1 MLRNGSK
8 DFDVKQVKITSELAR
23 RLILHAQLLNG
34 KTKLARGKDG
44 IAQTIDRLGYIQID
58 TIAVIKRSHHHT
70 LWTRQNDYK
79 EEMLHHLQAIDR
91 HIFEYWGHAMS
102 YMPMSDYR
110 FCLPRMRNFHNP
122 TNKWIKNQLEKCAP
136 LLDQVLERI
145 RKEGPL
151 SSKDFRKSSEN
162 RGASWWN
169 WKPAKMALE
178 FLFWRGD
185 LMVTQRHNFHKIYDL
200 TERVLPQ
207 NVDTTM
213 PDNDTLGQFL
223 IRRALTSLG
232 IAAKNEIQ
240 KYMQP
245 DTARDSELQIANR
258 EVISKSLNDLME
270 AREVIPVTI
279 EEENTRY
286 YALSEIIE
294 NDPHRKKTSSH
305 VYILSPFDNCIIQR
319 ARTKRMFGFEYTL
332 ECYVPADKRRY
343 GYFVLPI
350 LWGDNFVG
358 RLDPKADRKEKVFII
373 RNLVFESPFDSF
385 DAFLP
390 SFTKKLVA
398 LARFNYCDKIT
409 FENITPKKITND
421 VKRCA
426 ESTMDQKPLIF

>member
-1 MLRNGSK
+1 M
-8 DFDVKQVKITSELAR
+8 KQVKITSELAR

-70 LWTRQNDYK
+70 LWTRRNDYK
-79 EEMLHHLQAIDR
+79 EEMLHHLQTIDR
-91 HIFEYWGHAMS
+91 RIFEYWGHAMS

-122 TNKWIKNQLEKCAP
+122 TNKWIKNQLENCAP

-151 SSKDFRKSSEN
+151 SSKDFKKSPEN

-169 WKPAKMALE
+169 WKPAKVALE

-185 LMVTQRHNFHKIYDL
+185 LMVTHRHNFQKIYDL
-200 TERVLPQ
+200 TERVLPG
-207 NVDTTM
+207 NIDTSM
-213 PDNDTLGQFL
+213 PDKDELGQYL
-223 IRRALTSLG
+223 VRRTL
-232 IAAKNEIQ
+232 AAFGVAQERDIL

-245 DTARDSELQIANR
+245 DTARDSDFQIANR
-258 EVISKSLNDLME
+258 QVISKSLNDLME

-279 EEENTRY
+279 EEESTEY

-294 NDPHRKKTSSH
+294 NVSHLKKASSH

-358 RLDPKADRKEKVFII
+358 RLDSKANRKEKIFII
-373 RNLVFESPFDSF
+373 RNLVFESQFDSF
-385 DAFLP
+385 DAFLLP
-390 SFTKKLVA
+390 FTKKLMA
-398 LARFNYCDKIT
+398 LARFNNCDKII
-409 FENITPKKITND
+409 FENITPKKITKE
-421 VKRCA
+421 VKRCT
-426 ESTMDQKPLIF
+426 ESAMDQTPLSTSIEYLKKEYH